1 MTELLLSVFAG
12 EESAT
17 RILRDLRAAHP
28 EVAGVASAATVS
40 VGEAGSYAVGT
51 TGRPG
56 SGRGFP
62 GMFWE
67 ALFGLVF
74 LVPVAGS
81 SYGPG
86 AGALFETVTQVGVD
100 DGFRARARGALV
112 PGTSGLA
119 LLLAGEEAESV
130 LTHLGPLG
138 GTTVR
143 AQLTA
148 EQDAQLEL
156 ELGGPP

>member
-1 MTELLLSVFAG
+1 M
-12 EESAT
+12 
-17 RILRDLRAAHP
+17 
-28 EVAGVASAATVS
+28 S

-112 PGTSGLA
+112 PGTAGLA

-130 LTHLGPLG
+130 LTQLGPLG
-138 GTTVR
+138 GTTVQRPVAAEPTAMRGKSRSPSAR
-143 AQLTA
+143 A
-148 EQDAQLEL
+148 
-156 ELGGPP
+156 